1 MFTIAQVL
9 SHHDVSIC
17 TNHHPKK
24 TKICPGLSQ
33 MSVGIRQT
41 HNIGVD
47 KIIAKVG
54 YYSTN
59 AVSNKSTKVNFC
71 PTLLGLKTPK
81 HTRKKLT

>member
-1 MFTIAQVL
+1 M
-9 SHHDVSIC
+9 
-17 TNHHPKK
+17 N
-24 TKICPGLSQ
+24 
-33 MSVGIRQT
+33 VGIRQT